1 MKYLFFIT
9 IVIITFPV
17 MAEDSPPIDRCTEQ
31 SVSYTEAMKKYQLL
45 IAAAEAQQRQVTENY
60 KKQVT
65 EYNHQVTTVDE
76 QLEVQKKILVLAE
89 ENMKL
94 QKDLLSAQAKSQERL
109 DKIIATWEQQQKQY
123 QSYLNGL
130 PNK

>member
-31 SVSYTEAMKKYQLL
+31 SVSYAEAMKKYQLL